1 MWSNSWPHNCPEIWG
16 KQCSV
21 CKLKRFQLPESGL
34 TRWMTSILDHLLQWR
49 FSTLLLFNVDGR
61 KERIEVM
68 LERRVLERKLR
79 MPTANELANVRA
91 KPLRYIAIANS
102 LFCGEYPGKD
112 KADATE
118 AAKRFLDYGID
129 AIVNFTQLGEKTTNG
144 EELYSYEVDL
154 RDVYQSCGR
163 NLDVHRMAIRDDHPP
178 TLTQAK
184 KFCKLVDRE
193 TADGRRVYI
202 HCRGGIGRTATMA
215 AIYLIWSGLAD
226 SGTWQKAISSLRK
239 HEFRSAPE
247 PRQVAW
253 INSKWMSPHS

>member
-1 MWSNSWPHNCPEIWG
+1 MDE
-16 KQCSV
+16 
-21 CKLKRFQLPESGL
+21 
-34 TRWMTSILDHLLQWR
+34 SILDHLLHWR
-49 FSTLLLFNVDGR
+49 FSTLSLFNVDGR

-68 LERRVLERKLR
+68 LEGRVLERKLR
-79 MPTANELANVRA
+79 MPSAYELANSRA
-91 KPLRYIAIANS
+91 KPVRYIAIANS

>member
-1 MWSNSWPHNCPEIWG
+1 MDDIDIGPFVAVEVFHS
-16 KQCSV
+16 
-21 CKLKRFQLPESGL
+21 
-34 TRWMTSILDHLLQWR
+34 
-49 FSTLLLFNVDGR
+49 LLFNVDGR
-61 KERIEVM
+61 KECIEVM
-68 LERRVLERKLR
+68 LEGRVLERRLR
-79 MPTANELANVRA
+79 LPSADELANRRA

-112 KADATE
+112 KANATN
-118 AAKRFLDYGID
+118 AALRLLEYGID
-129 AIVNFTQLGEKTTNG
+129 TITNFTELGEQTTFG

-154 RDVYQSCGR
+154 RDVYESRGR
-163 NLDVHRMAIRDDHPP
+163 NLDVHRIAIRDDHPP

-193 TADGRRVYI
+193 IADGRRVYI

-226 SGTWQKAISSLRK
+226 SGNWQKAINSLRK

-253 INSKWMSPHS
+253 INSKWMSPRS

>member
-1 MWSNSWPHNCPEIWG
+1 M
-16 KQCSV
+16 
-21 CKLKRFQLPESGL
+21 
-34 TRWMTSILDHLLQWR
+34 
-49 FSTLLLFNVDGR
+49 LFNIDGR

-68 LERRVLERKLR
+68 LEGRVLERKLR
-79 MPTANELANVRA
+79 MPSANEFANSRA

-112 KADATE
+112 KANATN
-118 AAKRFLDYGID
+118 AALRLLEYGID
-129 AIVNFTQLGEKTTNG
+129 SIVNFTELGEKTTNG
-144 EELYSYEVDL
+144 EELYLYEVDL
-154 RDVYQSCGR
+154 RDVYQSRGR
-163 NLDVHRMAIRDDHPP
+163 SLDVHRMAIRDDHPP
-178 TLTQAK
+178 TNTQAK

-193 TADGRRVYI
+193 IADGRRVYI

-226 SGTWQKAISSLRK
+226 SGNWQKAINSLRK

>member
-1 MWSNSWPHNCPEIWG
+1 
-16 KQCSV
+16 
-21 CKLKRFQLPESGL
+21 
-34 TRWMTSILDHLLQWR
+34 MTSILDHLLRRR

-61 KERIEVM
+61 KERIEGM
-68 LERRVLERKLR
+68 LEGRVLERKLT
-79 MPTANELANVRA
+79 MPLANELANVRA

-112 KADATE
+112 KADVAE
-118 AAKRFLDYGID
+118 AAIRLLDYGID
-129 AIVNFTQLGEKTTNG
+129 TIVNFTELGEQTTNG

-154 RDVYQSCGR
+154 RDVYQGRGR
-163 NLDVHRMAIRDDHPP
+163 NLDFHRVAIRDDHPP
-178 TLTQAK
+178 TITQAK

-193 TADGRRVYI
+193 IADGRRVYI

-215 AIYLIWSGLAD
+215 TIYLIWSGLAD
-226 SGTWQKAISSLRK
+226 SGTWQKTINSLRK

-253 INSKWMSPHS
+253 INSKWMTPHS

>member
-1 MWSNSWPHNCPEIWG
+1 MDDIDIGPFS
-16 KQCSV
+16 K
-21 CKLKRFQLPESGL
+21 
-34 TRWMTSILDHLLQWR
+34 WR
-49 FSTLLLFNVDGR
+49 FSTLSLFNVDGR

-68 LERRVLERKLR
+68 LEGRVLERRLR
-79 MPTANELANVRA
+79 MLSADQLAKRIA
-91 KPLRYIAIANS
+91 KPFRYEAIANS
-102 LFCGEYPGKD
+102 LFCGEYPGKE

-118 AAKRFLDYGID
+118 AALRLLEYGID
-129 AIVNFTQLGEKTTNG
+129 TIVNFTELGEKTTNG
-144 EELYSYEVDL
+144 EELYLYEVNS
-154 RDVYQSCGR
+154 RDVYQSRGR
-163 NLDVHRMAIRDDHPP
+163 NLDVHRIAIRDDHPP
-178 TLTQAK
+178 TITQAK

-193 TADGRRVYI
+193 IADGRRVYI

-226 SGTWQKAISSLRK
+226 SGTWQKTINSLRK

>member
-1 MWSNSWPHNCPEIWG
+1 
-16 KQCSV
+16 
-21 CKLKRFQLPESGL
+21 
-34 TRWMTSILDHLLQWR
+34 MTSILDHLLQWR

-61 KERIEVM
+61 KERLEVM
-68 LERRVLERKLR
+68 LEGRVLERKLR
-79 MPTANELANVRA
+79 MPSANELANVRA

-112 KADATE
+112 KADAAE
-118 AAKRFLDYGID
+118 AAMRLLEYGID
-129 AIVNFTQLGEKTTNG
+129 SIVNFTELGEKTTNG

-154 RDVYQSCGR
+154 RDVYQGRGR
-163 NLDVHRMAIRDDHPP
+163 NLDFHRVAIRDDHPP
-178 TLTQAK
+178 TITQAK

-193 TADGRRVYI
+193 IADGRRIYF

-226 SGTWQKAISSLRK
+226 SGNWQKAINSLRK